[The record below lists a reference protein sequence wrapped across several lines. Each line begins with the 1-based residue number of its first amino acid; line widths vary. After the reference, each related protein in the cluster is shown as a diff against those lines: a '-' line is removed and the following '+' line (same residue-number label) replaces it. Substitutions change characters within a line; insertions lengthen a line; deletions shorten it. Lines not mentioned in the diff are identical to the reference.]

1 VCKEFSK
8 DEKQNLAWK
17 QKETLETINFFK
29 TCRYTMCPLCKTQ
42 QKYNLLTYLA
52 FKGLLSSF
60 SSLFPL

>member
-1 VCKEFSK
+1 MEAER
-8 DEKQNLAWK
+8 D
-17 QKETLETINFFK
+17 TLETINFFK

-42 QKYNLLTYLA
+42 QKYNILTYLA